1 MDAQVIASQF
11 TIQSPVVSAKPMG
24 IGNIN
29 ASFVVTCEDG
39 SKYALQRINTNIFKD
54 PKGMMNNIFAVTEHI
69 RNKVAS
75 EGGDPDREV
84 LQYLKTAEGEPVYET
99 EEGVYRMY
107 RFVDDVLTIQQV
119 PDAEWAYQCA
129 FAFGRF
135 QKQLSDFDSSVLI
148 ETIPN
153 FHHTQKRYETFLASV
168 EKDAAGR
175 KEEVA
180 DLIEFAKKESYLA
193 SAIVKDV
200 EAGVLPVRVTH
211 NDTKI
216 NNILFNPE
224 TKRGMCIIDLDT
236 VMPATT
242 LYDFGDM
249 VRTAATVTEEDDERY
264 DQVGMDLRYFKA
276 LVKGYYEGSDGAL
289 TREEIKRFPL
299 SAKVITYETF
309 LRFLTDYLDGDV
321 YFACRKD
328 RHNLIRAT
336 NQMYLLRN
344 MEDHYEQML
353 SVLDE
358 L

>member
-1 MDAQVIASQF
+1 MDAQKIASQF
-11 TIQSPVVSAKPMG
+11 TIKSPVKEAKPMG

-29 ASFVVTCEDG
+29 ASYVVTCEDG
-39 SKYALQRINTNIFKD
+39 SKYALQRINTGIFKD
-54 PKGMMNNIFAVTEHI
+54 PRGMMNNIFAVTEHI
-69 RNKVAS
+69 RAKVKAA
-75 EGGDPDREV
+75 GGDPEREA
-84 LQYLKTAEGEPVYET
+84 LQYLRTADGDSVYET
-99 EEGVYRMY
+99 EEGVFRMY

-129 FAFGRF
+129 FAFGQF
-135 QKQLSDFDSSVLI
+135 QKQLSDFDSSVLV

-153 FHHTQKRYETFLASV
+153 FHHTQKRYETFLASL
-168 EKDAAGR
+168 EKDVCGRAA
-175 KEEVA
+175 EVA

-193 SAIVKDV
+193 SAIVNDV
-200 EAGVLPVRVTH
+200 EAGILPVRVTH

-216 NNILFNPE
+216 NNVLFDPE
-224 TKRGMCIIDLDT
+224 TKKGICIIDLDT

-249 VRTAATVTEEDDERY
+249 VRTAATVTEEDDEHY
-264 DQVGMDLRYFKA
+264 DRVGMDLRYFKA
-276 LVKGYYEGSDGAL
+276 LVKGYYDGSDGAL

-321 YFACRKD
+321 YFAVRRD

-336 NQMYLLRN
+336 NQMYLVKS
-344 MEDHYEQML
+344 MEEQYDKML
-353 SVLDE
+353 AVLEE

>member
-1 MDAQVIASQF
+1 MDAQAIASQF

-69 RNKVAS
+69 RSKITA

-84 LQYLKTAEGEPVYET
+84 LQYLKTADGEPVYET

-107 RFVDDVLTIQQV
+107 RFVDDVLTIQQI

-129 FAFGRF
+129 YAFGRF

>member
-84 LQYLKTAEGEPVYET
+84 LQYLKTAEGETVYET

-168 EKDAAGR
+168 EKDATGR

>member
-84 LQYLKTAEGEPVYET
+84 LQYLKTAEGETVYET

-129 FAFGRF
+129 YAFGRF

-200 EAGVLPVRVTH
+200 EAGILPVRVTH

>member
-1 MDAQVIASQF
+1 
-11 TIQSPVVSAKPMG
+11 
-24 IGNIN
+24 
-29 ASFVVTCEDG
+29 
-39 SKYALQRINTNIFKD
+39 
-54 PKGMMNNIFAVTEHI
+54 
-69 RNKVAS
+69 
-75 EGGDPDREV
+75 
-84 LQYLKTAEGEPVYET
+84 
-99 EEGVYRMY
+99 VYRMY

-200 EAGVLPVRVTH
+200 EAGILPVRVTH

-289 TREEIKRFPL
+289 TREEFKRFPL

-353 SVLDE
+353 SALDE

>member
-1 MDAQVIASQF
+1 MDAQAIASQF
-11 TIQSPVVSAKPMG
+11 TIKSPVVSAKPMG

-29 ASFVVTCEDG
+29 ASYVVTCEDG
-39 SKYALQRINTNIFKD
+39 SKYALQRINTGIFKD
-54 PKGMMNNIFAVTEHI
+54 PKGMMGNIFAVTEHI
-69 RNKVAS
+69 RNKVIA

-84 LQYLKTAEGEPVYET
+84 LHYLKTASGEPVLET
-99 EEGVYRMY
+99 EDGVYRMY
-107 RFVDDVLTIQQV
+107 RFVDDALTIQQV

-129 FAFGRF
+129 YAFGRF
-135 QKQLSDFDSSVLI
+135 QKQLSDFDSSVLV

-168 EKDAAGR
+168 EKDTAGR
-175 KEEVA
+175 KAEVA
-180 DLIEFAKKESYLA
+180 DLIEFAKNESYLA

-200 EAGVLPVRVTH
+200 EAGILPVRVTH

-216 NNILFNPE
+216 NNVLFNPE

-276 LVKGYYEGSDGAL
+276 LVKGYYEGSEGAL

>member
-129 FAFGRF
+129 YAFGRF

-264 DQVGMDLRYFKA
+264 DQVGMDLRY
-276 LVKGYYEGSDGAL
+276 VKGYYEGSDGAL

>member
-84 LQYLKTAEGEPVYET
+84 LQYLKTAEGDPVYET

>member
-84 LQYLKTAEGEPVYET
+84 LQYLKTAEGETVYET

-129 FAFGRF
+129 YAFGRF

>member
-1 MDAQVIASQF
+1 MDAQAIASQF

-69 RNKVAS
+69 RSKITA

-84 LQYLKTAEGEPVYET
+84 LQYLKTADGEPVYET

-107 RFVDDVLTIQQV
+107 RFVDDVLTIQQI

-129 FAFGRF
+129 YAFGRF

-175 KEEVA
+175 VAEVA

-200 EAGVLPVRVTH
+200 EAGILPVRVTH

-216 NNILFNPE
+216 NNILFDPN
-224 TKRGMCIIDLDT
+224 TKKGLCIIDLDT
-236 VMPATT
+236 AMPATT

-249 VRTAATVTEEDDERY
+249 VRTSATVTEEDDERY
-264 DQVGMDLRYFKA
+264 EQVGMDLRYFKA
-276 LVKGYYEGSDGAL
+276 LIKGYCDGSDGSL
-289 TREEIKRFPL
+289 TREEIKRLPL
-299 SAKVITYETF
+299 SAKVLTYEQF

-344 MEDHYEQML
+344 MEDRYEQML
-353 SVLDE
+353 SALDE